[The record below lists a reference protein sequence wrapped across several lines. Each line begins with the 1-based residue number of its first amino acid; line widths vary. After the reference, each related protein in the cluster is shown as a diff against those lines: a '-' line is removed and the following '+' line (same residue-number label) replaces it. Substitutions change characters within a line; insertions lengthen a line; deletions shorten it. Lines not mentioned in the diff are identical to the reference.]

1 MPVMCRPLLATVLL
15 AACATS
21 APRQDDLARKAGV
34 SVSSEA
40 LSARMQALLP
50 PMTARI
56 EMAADQIRNESSD
69 PAVQRQAILWKVNTI
84 PALYGALFSQ
94 QPAGDLRTPGPC

>member
-1 MPVMCRPLLATVLL
+1 MPVMCHPLLATVLL
-15 AACATS
+15 AACATP

-84 PALYGALFSQ
+84 PALYGVPFSQ